1 MARLFSR
8 DFSRVAKAPYSVC
21 ESIMESIT
29 ESPSKKM
36 ICKMRLLKKEIV
48 DSLAKGREIALE
60 IKHIVKDRL
69 ACESSQLQLME
80 KQNNAT
86 LQTLSNGASNFAMFD
101 NFTEKYQAYMKS
113 SVTLQQ
119 DFVTKLREVN
129 GPYEMIKRWLDSPT
143 TKSRP
148 DDLKKQYSFL
158 CDDHSS
164 KLTLLKK
171 EKKTLTKLREQLTTC
186 QKKLETV
193 QATLHLTIRM
203 DVEVSARDIKEQRTL
218 RGVEKDLITRLNKSL
233 KQCQALVIEEAESR
247 KNLLKGMTKIAAEIE
262 SFEEER
268 VKVCNAAMSK
278 FASILN
284 QQELLRN
291 DKEQSTLDMMSVL
304 SPTFIDPRK
313 VSMKSKED
321 VYIYKFPDI
330 AGQLKEIGFSQST
343 LAPEPV
349 YRDIVESEDTTNKD
363 GEISEKDE
371 DKKSSRVV
379 RNRYPTPDVVE
390 SQDQPKQARKVRKP
404 VLQEEQVTTVQKLN
418 GKTSPEP
425 VESEKK
431 PRRKLP
437 CPPQDSDDDAPPPR
451 VTMQG
456 WVNNTE
462 EKVSVKV
469 KEQDISH
476 IDPSQYTKHGEPLE
490 QSRPL
495 KALVT
500 HSSEDNTYLSYKK
513 GQKLVQTH
521 KENEEG
527 IAYGH
532 TRKHSYGSIKYGYFS
547 IRQMRTWKPTA
558 KNILKDL
565 F

>member
-1 MARLFSR
+1 
-8 DFSRVAKAPYSVC
+8 
-21 ESIMESIT
+21 
-29 ESPSKKM
+29 
-36 ICKMRLLKKEIV
+36 
-48 DSLAKGREIALE
+48 
-60 IKHIVKDRL
+60 
-69 ACESSQLQLME
+69 
-80 KQNNAT
+80 
-86 LQTLSNGASNFAMFD
+86 
-101 NFTEKYQAYMKS
+101 
-113 SVTLQQ
+113 
-119 DFVTKLREVN
+119 
-129 GPYEMIKRWLDSPT
+129 
-143 TKSRP
+143 
-148 DDLKKQYSFL
+148 
-158 CDDHSS
+158 
-164 KLTLLKK
+164 
-171 EKKTLTKLREQLTTC
+171 
-186 QKKLETV
+186 
-193 QATLHLTIRM
+193 
-203 DVEVSARDIKEQRTL
+203 
-218 RGVEKDLITRLNKSL
+218 
-233 KQCQALVIEEAESR
+233 
-247 KNLLKGMTKIAAEIE
+247 MTKIAVEIE

-268 VKVCNAAMSK
+268 VKVCNAAISK

-284 QQELLRN
+284 HQELLRN
-291 DKEQSTLDMMSVL
+291 GKEQSTLDMMSVL

-321 VYIYKFPDI
+321 VFKFPDI
-330 AGQLKEIGFSQST
+330 AYQLKEMGFSQST

-349 YRDIVESEDTTNKD
+349 YRDIVESEDDTNKD
-363 GEISEKDE
+363 GD

-390 SQDQPKQARKVRKP
+390 SQDHPQQARKVRKP
-404 VLQEEQVTTVQKLN
+404 VLHEEQVTTVQKLN

-425 VESEKK
+425 VEPEKK

-462 EKVSVKV
+462 EKVSVKI

-495 KALVT
+495 KALVSN
-500 HSSEDNTYLSYKK
+500 SSEDNAYLSYKK
-513 GQKLVQTH
+513 GQKLVHTH

-532 TRKHSYGSIKYGYFS
+532 TRKQSYSVIKYGYFS
-547 IRQMRTWKPTA
+547 VRQMRTWKPTA

-565 F
+565 V

>member
-1 MARLFSR
+1 
-8 DFSRVAKAPYSVC
+8 
-21 ESIMESIT
+21 MESMT

-36 ICKMRLLKKEIV
+36 ICKMRLLKKEIF
-48 DSLAKGREIALE
+48 DSLAKGREIAVE
-60 IKHIVKDRL
+60 IKHIIKDSL

-86 LQTLSNGASNFAMFD
+86 LKTLNDGASNYPMFD
-101 NFTEKYQAYMKS
+101 DFTEKYQAYMKS

-119 DFVTKLREVN
+119 DFVTKLREVD

-193 QATLHLTIRM
+193 QATLQLTNRM

-233 KQCQALVIEEAESR
+233 KQCETLVGEEAESR

-284 QQELLRN
+284 HQELLRN
-291 DKEQSTLDMMSVL
+291 DKEQSTLDIMSVL
-304 SPTFIDPRK
+304 SPTFIEPRK

-321 VYIYKFPDI
+321 VFIYKFPDI
-330 AGQLKEIGFSQST
+330 AYQLKEMGFSQST

-349 YRDIVESEDTTNKD
+349 YRDIVESEDNTNKD
-363 GEISEKDE
+363 GD

-404 VLQEEQVTTVQKLN
+404 VLQEEEFTAVQKLN

-437 CPPQDSDDDAPPPR
+437 CPPQDSDDDDAPPPR

-495 KALVT
+495 KALVA
-500 HSSEDNTYLSYKK
+500 HSSEDNAYLSYKK

-527 IAYGH
+527 ITYGH
-532 TRKHSYGSIKYGYFS
+532 TRKHSYGGIKYGYFS
-547 IRQMRTWKPTA
+547 VRQMRTWKPTA